1 MITASLLKKDSL
13 LRGKCVR
20 VNGVYG
26 EVRGVREVCVCKGV
40 RVHGVRE

>member
-20 VNGVYG
+20 VNGVCVWRG
-26 EVRGVREVCVCKGV
+26 ERGERGLCV
-40 RVHGVRE
+40 